1 MQRIY
6 LKRLAGLA
14 LNDNGAPQDCQTLAY
29 AELSGLESRI
39 SNLLKSNVKLDDYSR
54 AHLDETASR
63 IRKVVDA
70 RLQLTR
76 P

>member
-1 MQRIY
+1 M
-6 LKRLAGLA
+6 
-14 LNDNGAPQDCQTLAY
+14 NDSGAPQDCQTLAY
-29 AELSGLESRI
+29 AELNGLEGRI
-39 SNLLKSNVKLDDYSR
+39 TNLLKGNPKLDDYSR

-70 RLQLTR
+70 RLQLTK